1 MKTFLVDIILPEKL
15 QEDINKM
22 IPTQRKIVN
31 TLINEGII
39 LSYSL
44 SNKRN
49 RLFVVISQETEE
61 NVMITVQRF
70 PIFKLIVDFEIIE
83 LLSHETVSSEM
94 PQVWLN

>member
-61 NVMITVQRF
+61 DVMITVQRF